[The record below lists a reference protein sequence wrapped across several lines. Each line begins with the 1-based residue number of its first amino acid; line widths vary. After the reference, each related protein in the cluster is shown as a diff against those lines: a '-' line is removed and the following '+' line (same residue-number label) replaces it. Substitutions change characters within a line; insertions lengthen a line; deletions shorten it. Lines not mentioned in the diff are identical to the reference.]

1 MQLNYLKM
9 PISISTNIL
18 DMALDLIKVELF
30 FKVEFPSGKFTQN
43 LITSGADISSF
54 VHIDNKKK

>member
-1 MQLNYLKM
+1 M

-30 FKVEFPSGKFTQN
+30 FKVEFPSGKFTRN